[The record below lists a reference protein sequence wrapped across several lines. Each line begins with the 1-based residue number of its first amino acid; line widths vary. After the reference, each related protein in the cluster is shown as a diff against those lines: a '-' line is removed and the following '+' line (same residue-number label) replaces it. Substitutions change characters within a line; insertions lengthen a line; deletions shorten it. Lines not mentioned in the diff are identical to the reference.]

1 MSSPRFVYGEGNM
14 TVLCENG
21 GLQRYRG
28 VRSVTWK
35 DFYAG
40 VRRILVV
47 RCGYEVKNLA
57 LLGVGV
63 YFAFLWASSLTSRT
77 PTIMPELLDAPYPE
91 DIIIRLNLVML
102 VISC

>member
-47 RCGYEVKNLA
+47 RCGYEVKTWHCWV
-57 LLGVGV
+57 LGYILRFFGH
-63 YFAFLWASSLTSRT
+63 LH
-77 PTIMPELLDAPYPE
+77 
-91 DIIIRLNLVML
+91 
-102 VISC
+102 